1 MLQAEPLRK
10 GPLLVVRRSV
20 LAHVAIGLPEVAF
33 LVKSASFRHL
43 VVLMRHLQHLVCS
56 LHFGSHHLVRHFLHG
71 RWRFAEDGT
80 RLICGR
86 S

>member
-10 GPLLVVRRSV
+10 GPFLVVRRRV

-33 LVKSASFRHL
+33 LIKSASFRHL

-56 LHFGSHHLVRHFLHG
+56 LHFGSHQLV
-71 RWRFAEDGT
+71 
-80 RLICGR
+80 
-86 S
+86 